1 MHSFPQPANSRITKS
16 SYAAPVKMSAMRNTR
31 VVLTALGGPEVL
43 KVIEDEIREPAA
55 NEVRV
60 RILACGV
67 AFADV
72 LMRRGLYPAVP
83 ALPYSPGYDAVG
95 TVESFGVAVTR
106 FNSGDTVAA
115 ITQTCGYSQYIVL
128 PESELVRLPVGLD
141 SAEAVSLVLNYTTA
155 YQLIHRIAKLRQGES
170 VLIHG
175 AAGGVGTAA
184 LQLGSLVG
192 LKMFGTASRPKHDLV
207 AALGGIPIDYRTEDF
222 ARRAASVDAVF
233 DPIGGYN
240 WLRSYRALGKG
251 GRFIGYG
258 MSAAIEGG
266 HRNMAL
272 AAASFAWLGIVS
284 LIPGKSARWYN
295 IITEKDQHPEWFRED
310 LSRLLSLLQEKSIR
324 PVVAERL
331 PLRSDARAHEL
342 IEKAAF
348 SGKIVLMC
356 QE

>member
-1 MHSFPQPANSRITKS
+1 MQ
-16 SYAAPVKMSAMRNTR
+16 NTR

-43 KVIEDEIREPAA
+43 KVIEDDISDPGA
-55 NEVRV
+55 NELRL

-72 LMRRGLYPAVP
+72 LMRRGLYSGVP
-83 ALPYSPGYDAVG
+83 PLPYSPGYDIVG
-95 TVESFGVAVTR
+95 VVDTCGAGVTR
-106 FNSGDTVAA
+106 WKPGDLAAA
-115 ITQTCGYSQYIVL
+115 ITMTGGYSRYIVL
-128 PESELVRLPVGLD
+128 PEAELVRVPAGLD
-141 SAEAVSLVLNYTTA
+141 PAEAVSLVLNYTTA
-155 YQLIHRIAKLRQGES
+155 YQLIHRIAKLHQGES

-192 LKMFGTASRPKHDLV
+192 LRMFGTASTPKHDLV

-222 ARRAASVDAVF
+222 VQRAAGVNAVF
-233 DPIGGYN
+233 DPIGGRN

-251 GRFIGYG
+251 GRFVAYG

-266 HRNMAL
+266 RRHMML
-272 AAASFAWLGIVS
+272 AAASFAWLGMAG
-284 LIPGKSARWYN
+284 LIPGKPARWFN
-295 IITEKDQHPEWFRED
+295 IMTERKKHPEYFRED
-310 LSRLLSLLQEKSIR
+310 LSRLLAMLQEKSIS

-331 PLRSDARAHEL
+331 PLRSAGRAHEL
-342 IEKAAF
+342 LERASV

>member
-1 MHSFPQPANSRITKS
+1 
-16 SYAAPVKMSAMRNTR
+16 MRNKR

-43 KVIEDEIREPAA
+43 KVVEEDIRDPGA
-55 NEVRV
+55 NELRV
-60 RILACGV
+60 QILACGV

-72 LMRRGLYPAVP
+72 LMRRGLYSGVP
-83 ALPYSPGYDAVG
+83 PLPYSPGYDIVG
-95 TVESFGVAVTR
+95 VVDACGAGVTCWQ
-106 FNSGDTVAA
+106 SGDLAAA
-115 ITQTCGYSQYIVL
+115 ITKTGGYARYIVL
-128 PESELVRLPVGLD
+128 QESELVRVPSGLD
-141 SAEAVSLVLNYTTA
+141 PAEAVSLVLNYTTA

-184 LQLGSLVG
+184 LQLGSLAG
-192 LKMFGTASRPKHDLV
+192 LKMFGTASKPKHDLV
-207 AALGGIPIDYRTEDF
+207 AALGGIPINYRTEDF
-222 ARRAASVDAVF
+222 GRRAAGVDAVF
-233 DPIGGYN
+233 DPIGGRN

-266 HRNMAL
+266 RRNMAL
-272 AAASFAWLGIVS
+272 AAASFAWLGVVS

-295 IITEKDQHPEWFRED
+295 IMTERKKHPEWFRED
-310 LSRLLSLLQEKSIR
+310 LSRLLAMLQENSIR
-324 PVVAERL
+324 PVVAGRL
-331 PLRSDARAHEL
+331 PLAEAGRAHEL
-342 IEKAAF
+342 LEHASV

>member
-1 MHSFPQPANSRITKS
+1 
-16 SYAAPVKMSAMRNTR
+16 MRNTR
-31 VVLTALGGPEVL
+31 VVLTALGGSEVL
-43 KVIEDEIREPAA
+43 KVIEDDIRDPGA
-55 NEVRV
+55 NELRI

-72 LMRRGLYPAVP
+72 LMRRGLYSGVP
-83 ALPYSPGYDAVG
+83 PLPYSPGYDIVG
-95 TVESFGVAVTR
+95 VVDSCGVGVTR
-106 FNSGDTVAA
+106 WKSGDWVAA
-115 ITQTCGYSQYIVL
+115 LTWTGGYSRYIVL
-128 PESELVRLPVGLD
+128 PESELVQVPARLDP
-141 SAEAVSLVLNYTTA
+141 AETVSLVLNYTTA
-155 YQLIHRIAKLRQGES
+155 YQLIHRIAKLTRSES

-184 LQLGSLVG
+184 LQLGSLLG
-192 LKMFGTASRPKHDLV
+192 LKMFGTASKPKHNLV

-222 ARRAASVDAVF
+222 VQRAAGVDAVF
-233 DPIGGYN
+233 DPIGGRN
-240 WLRSYRALGKG
+240 WPRSYRALGKG

-266 HRNMAL
+266 RRSMML
-272 AAASFAWLGIVS
+272 GAASFAWLGLAS

-295 IITEKDQHPEWFRED
+295 IMTEKKKHPEWFRED
-310 LSRLLSLLQEKSIR
+310 LLRLLAMLQEKSIS

-331 PLRSDARAHEL
+331 PLRDAGRAHEL
-342 IEKAAF
+342 LERASV